1 MSENCAKTRATN
13 GKEDTE
19 GYADT
24 AKNVDLIL
32 TPDAVEFFLAET
44 KLDSVRA
51 VEQHILKIQPE
62 AAKVCIYQPSVD
74 GFLAHK

>member
-1 MSENCAKTRATN
+1 MSENYAKTGSTN

-24 AKNVDLIL
+24 AKNVDLVL

-51 VEQHILKIQPE
+51 VEQHILKIQCE
-62 AAKVCIYQPSVD
+62 AAKVCIDQPSVD
-74 GFLAHK
+74 GFLTYK